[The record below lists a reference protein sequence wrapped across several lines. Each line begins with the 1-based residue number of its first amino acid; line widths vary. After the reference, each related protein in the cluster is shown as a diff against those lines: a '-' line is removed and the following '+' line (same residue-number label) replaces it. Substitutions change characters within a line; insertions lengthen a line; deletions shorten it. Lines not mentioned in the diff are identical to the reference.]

1 MEKALNVVKYDASL
15 QKLASSFHSGNNYL
29 DKFLRESVSLDDCF
43 GKTYVFLSEDNQNI
57 IGYYNLG
64 LGYIEQYDNQITKKI
79 GGAIHI
85 NCFALDEQFHGLL
98 QMYTDDGIK
107 INLSDVLLN
116 DCLEKIE
123 YIRREYVGFSFVTLS
138 STKEGYGLY
147 CRNGFEDLE
156 EDMGFSAEDS
166 DIECTPM
173 YLPLDI

>member
-29 DKFLRESVSLDDCF
+29 DKFLRESVSLDDGF

-57 IGYYNLG
+57 IGFYNLG
-64 LGYIEQYDNQITKKI
+64 LGYIEQYDNKITKKI

-123 YIRREYVGFSFVTLS
+123 YIRREYVGFSFVKLS

>member
-29 DKFLRESVSLDDCF
+29 DKFLRESVSLDDGF

-98 QMYTDDGIK
+98 QM
-107 INLSDVLLN
+107 
-116 DCLEKIE
+116 
-123 YIRREYVGFSFVTLS
+123 
-138 STKEGYGLY
+138 
-147 CRNGFEDLE
+147 
-156 EDMGFSAEDS
+156 
-166 DIECTPM
+166 
-173 YLPLDI
+173 

>member
-1 MEKALNVVKYDASL
+1 MGKALNVVKYDASL

-29 DKFLRESVSLDDCF
+29 DMFLREPVSLDDGF
-43 GKTYVFLSEDNQNI
+43 GKTYVFLPEDNQSI

-64 LGYIEQYDNQITKKI
+64 LGYIEQYDSQITKKI

-85 NCFALDEQFHGLL
+85 NCFALDEHFHGLL
-98 QMYTDDGIK
+98 QMYTEDGIK

-138 STKEGYGLY
+138 STKEGHGLY

-156 EDMGFSAEDS
+156 EDMGFSVKDS
-166 DIECTPM
+166 DIACTPM